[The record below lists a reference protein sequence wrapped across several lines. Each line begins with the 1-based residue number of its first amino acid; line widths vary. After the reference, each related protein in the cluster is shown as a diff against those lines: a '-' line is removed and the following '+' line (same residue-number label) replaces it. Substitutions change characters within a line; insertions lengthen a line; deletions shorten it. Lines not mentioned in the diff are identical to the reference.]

1 MHDWNLVMHVFIKNV
16 IIDSDNGLLFV
27 WHQAIVWTIV
37 ELLSAATCFFYKVLI
52 EKLIVCAQENDV
64 ANVAYK
70 MKQFILDRNMSNI
83 SQQ

>member
-1 MHDWNLVMHVFIKNV
+1 M
-16 IIDSDNGLLFV
+16 
-27 WHQAIVWTIV
+27 
-37 ELLSAATCFFYKVLI
+37 FFYKVLI